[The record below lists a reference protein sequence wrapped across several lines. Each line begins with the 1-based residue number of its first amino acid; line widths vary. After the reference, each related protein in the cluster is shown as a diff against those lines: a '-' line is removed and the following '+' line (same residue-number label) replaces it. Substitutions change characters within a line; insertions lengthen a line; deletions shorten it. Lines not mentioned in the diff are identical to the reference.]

1 MNAVLQPAHVPWT
14 PGGERLS
21 RGGKWRCCC
30 LSCGPVGRQNADIPA
45 KEPLSALE
53 RDGQG
58 FAVRGVRRAFEDQR
72 AHIAENAVDLGR
84 VPQLVYRNEAVL
96 QIRRVA
102 HSLEPEAELAVA
114 MIVY

>member
-1 MNAVLQPAHVPWT
+1 MT
-14 PGGERLS
+14 S
-21 RGGKWRCCC
+21 RRVFYE
-30 LSCGPVGRQNADIPA
+30 SFF
-45 KEPLSALE
+45 
-53 RDGQG
+53 GQG

-84 VPQLVYRNEAVL
+84 VVYRNEAVL